1 MDTLEELIIKISNF
15 PELYIGK
22 PSVER
27 LFAFLG
33 GFLYQNDSVNDHCL
47 DGFTEYVARK
57 YRIKTDHNWSSIIQF
72 FSNTE
77 QEAFNNFVQL
87 FKEFRHIKTGDSS
100 PFFP

>member
-1 MDTLEELIIKISNF
+1 MDTLEELIIKISDF

-33 GFLYQNDSVNDHCL
+33 GFLYQNSSVNDHCL
-47 DGFTEYVARK
+47 EGFTEYVAQK

-87 FKEFRHIKTGDSS
+87 FKEFRKTGDSS
-100 PFFP
+100 LS